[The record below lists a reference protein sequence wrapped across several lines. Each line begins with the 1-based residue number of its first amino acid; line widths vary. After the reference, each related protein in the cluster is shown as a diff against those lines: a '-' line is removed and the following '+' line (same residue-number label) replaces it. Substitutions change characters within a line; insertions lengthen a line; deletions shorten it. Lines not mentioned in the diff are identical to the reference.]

1 MICEKTTNILKF
13 LERIYMSEC
22 SCDATKFIQT
32 NEGFLL
38 TLTASVSAMLGLLL
52 NTCIKSRCSVIK
64 FCGLQCIR
72 QPIPVEELNNVNVVN
87 NENNNNN
94 NI

>member
-1 MICEKTTNILKF
+1 MTDCEPTT
-13 LERIYMSEC
+13 
-22 SCDATKFIQT
+22 FIQT
-32 NEGFLL
+32 NEAFLL
-38 TLTASVSAMLGLLL
+38 TIVATLSGMFGLLL

-64 FCGLQCIR
+64 LCGLECIR
-72 QPIPVEELNNVNVVN
+72 QPIPVEELNNVNVES